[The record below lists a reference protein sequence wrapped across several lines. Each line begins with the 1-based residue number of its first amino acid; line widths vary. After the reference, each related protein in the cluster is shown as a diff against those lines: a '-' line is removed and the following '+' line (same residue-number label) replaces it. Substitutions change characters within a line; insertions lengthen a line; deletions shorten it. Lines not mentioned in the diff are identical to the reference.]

1 MEKKYLDNTN
11 NNFMKKSF
19 LLLMIFMFSFSN
31 GQLLKDLGR
40 ALGNEVLRSAEKT
53 MEERAQRKEE
63 EAKRLATEQKEQKKK
78 DDSAKAQETFK
89 NSYLFSPILGLYG
102 CDATA
107 LYKDS
112 KNNLWLGTGGSGAV
126 YKYDSDSKIWKL
138 ITSPLNGFDV
148 TRIIEIDGYIF
159 AKWDNLKGV
168 NFNKSVIYRIDV
180 LESVKKEQVNYI
192 KSEMESDFKKRKVA
206 IFESLYNDSKM
217 EDIFVDY
224 KYLNDIE
231 KFDDK
236 YYILDSRG
244 LFYIDSDDKKVKKF
258 NSNGLNAMSVYQ
270 IIPHKNDLLIWTN
283 ALELWKYSNGQ
294 WSNSFGLDYDYR
306 IITNGEKKTYFP
318 KIIEVLQ
325 EKVKEGSLL
334 KYQRDFGYITV
345 NENNT
350 VALALNGRAFVKSLN
365 NQSYPKMIGNNDY
378 GSPKIYEAIVDD
390 KDILFLGTDRGI
402 YKLENGNDDLVSVDQ
417 SIYSKEYGNSF
428 KYFRRIFS
436 ADDRGRVFIAGKPQF
451 LDLNNDAKASKKYSH
466 SCSTKYA
473 DFNGSKIFGN
483 LMVSNGYEENE
494 GERWKSFR
502 LNPNDRKWKNLEVYT
517 FSWNSS
523 RDEDVSFF
531 QNPYEYKV
539 DFGNGLNNISVYYQ
553 DDNTY
558 YVGAEGNGLLKLNVK
573 YVTPYQK
580 INDE

>member
-1 MEKKYLDNTN
+1 
-11 NNFMKKSF
+11 MKRIIL
-19 LLLMIFMFSFSN
+19 LLLMCVFTFSN

-40 ALGNEVLRSAEKT
+40 ALGNEVLRSAENS
-53 MEERAQRKEE
+53 MEERAQRKKKESE
-63 EAKRLATEQKEQKKK
+63 RLATERKEQKKR
-78 DDSAKAQETFK
+78 DDSAKAQETFI
-89 NSYLFSPILGLYG
+89 NSYQISPVLGLYG

-126 YKYDSDSKIWKL
+126 YKYDSESKIWRL
-138 ITSPLNGFDV
+138 IASPVSGFDV

-159 AKWDNLKGV
+159 AKWDNLEGV

-192 KSEMESDFKKRKVA
+192 NSEMESDFKKRKVA

-217 EDIFVDY
+217 EDIYVDY
-224 KYLNDIE
+224 SYLNDIE
-231 KFDDK
+231 RIDDK

-244 LFYIDSDDKKVKKF
+244 LFYIDLADKKVKKF
-258 NSNGLNAMSVYQ
+258 NNVGLNALSVYQ
-270 IIPHKNDLLIWTN
+270 IIPHKNDLLLWTN
-283 ALELWKYSNGQ
+283 ALELWKYSKGQ

-306 IITNGEKKTYFP
+306 IIKNGEEKPYFP
-318 KIIEVLQ
+318 TIIEVLQ
-325 EKVKEGSLL
+325 AKVKEGSLS
-334 KYQRDFGYITV
+334 KSRRDYGYITV
-345 NENNT
+345 NEDAT
-350 VALALNGRAFVKSLN
+350 VALALNGKAFVKSLN

-378 GSPKIYEAIVDD
+378 GSMKIYEAIVDD

-402 YKLENGNDDLVSVDQ
+402 YKLENGNDDLVSVDK

-473 DFNGSKIFGN
+473 GFNGSKIFGN
-483 LMVSNGYEENE
+483 LMVSNGFEENE

-502 LNPNDRKWKNLEVYT
+502 LNPNDRNGKNLEVYS
-517 FSWNSS
+517 FSRRSS

-539 DFGNGLNNISVYYQ
+539 DSGNGLNNISVYYQ